1 MSKNSLVEKLPLE
14 IQQWITQSL
23 VDGTYENYDT
33 LRDRLQQKGYD
44 ISRSALARFGKKLLG
59 KYEMVK
65 LAKACSPEEE
75 KARQEAEEKA
85 RRQEEMRIRCLELA
99 KGNIEVA
106 DTYLAWV
113 LKTD

>member
-75 KARQEAEEKA
+75 KARQE
-85 RRQEEMRIRCLELA
+85 EMRIRCLELA

-106 DTYLAWV
+106 DTYLACV

>member
-75 KARQEAEEKA
+75 KARH
-85 RRQEEMRIRCLELA
+85 EEMRIRCLELA